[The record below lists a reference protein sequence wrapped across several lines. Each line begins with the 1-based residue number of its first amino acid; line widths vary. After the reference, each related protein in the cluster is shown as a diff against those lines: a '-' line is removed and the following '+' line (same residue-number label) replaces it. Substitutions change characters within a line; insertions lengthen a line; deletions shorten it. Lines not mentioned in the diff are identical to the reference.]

1 MDPTPA
7 ITDEQLMAYAD
18 GELDAPMREVV
29 EAALAADPALVTRLA
44 EHEAMR
50 ESLRH
55 AFAGELDEPVPARLL
70 ESLKA
75 EPRVAAPVVSLAS
88 HRKAAAERSREA
100 ANDTRWSAWARW
112 GGWAASVAAALFIG
126 HAYWPGSSTAAPEG
140 FALQGDGRLV
150 ATGGVEIA
158 LNTQTAATRPIG
170 ASVSVPLSF
179 VDQSGR
185 YCRSFT
191 TSAHAGLA
199 CRDDK
204 DWAVQMLVQARP
216 ATEGTGN
223 ARQAATALPPAL
235 LAEIDQ
241 RIEGPAL
248 DAAAEQQALQRGW
261 RR

>member
-50 ESLRH
+50 EGLRR
-55 AFAGELDEPVPARLL
+55 AFASELEEPVPARLL
-70 ESLKA
+70 DALKP
-75 EPRVAAPVVSLAS
+75 EPRAPAPVVSLAS
-88 HRKAAAERSREA
+88 HRKAAAAREREA
-100 ANDTRWSAWARW
+100 ANDAGWGWARW

-126 HAYWPGSSTAAPEG
+126 HVYWPGGSTATPEG
-140 FALQGDGRLV
+140 FALQGDGRFV
-150 ATGGVEIA
+150 AKGSVETA
-158 LNTQTAATRPIG
+158 LNTQTAATRPLG

-191 TSAHAGLA
+191 TSSHAGLA
-199 CRDDK
+199 CREDK
-204 DWAVQMLVQARP
+204 DWAVQMLVQSAP
-216 ATEGTGN
+216 AAAGNGN

-241 RIEGPAL
+241 RIAGPAL
-248 DAAAEQQALQRGW
+248 DAAGEQQALQRGW